1 MIRKLKIILEMIK
14 FEHTLFALPFAYM
27 GAIVAS
33 VTSNDSLPTWPQI
46 GWITLAMVGA
56 RSAAMGLN
64 RLIDASI
71 DAKNPRTMLRAIP
84 AGLISKKEVL
94 LFIFISL
101 LLLWFAASQLNE
113 TCVQWMPIA
122 VLMLTAYSYTKRF
135 TWLCHIF
142 LGATIG
148 LAPLGGWVAITGDL
162 DIVAWVIYFAVV
174 CWVAGFDILY
184 ACQDQAFDKKEGL
197 YSIPAQFGIKTS
209 LWIAR
214 SLHVA
219 TGLAL
224 IGLWWIAP
232 LGWIYAIG
240 IFIACLILIYE
251 HTLLKPND
259 LTKLNM
265 AFFTMNGILSLV
277 IFAFTLMDVVV

>member
-1 MIRKLKIILEMIK
+1 MSRKLKINLEMIK

-33 VTSNDSLPTWPQI
+33 VTAYDSLPTWPQI